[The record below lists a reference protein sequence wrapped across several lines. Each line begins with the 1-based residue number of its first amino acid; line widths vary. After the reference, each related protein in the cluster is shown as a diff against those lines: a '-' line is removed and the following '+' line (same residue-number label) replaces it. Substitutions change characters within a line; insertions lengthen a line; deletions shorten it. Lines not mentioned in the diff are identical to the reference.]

1 VRAAKFLARFRSDL
15 SVGVAGRYMYTNTPS
30 DSNIY
35 QPKSKERRNSK
46 EDEAKGLVKMSASWC
61 FESIHWILM
70 APEAT

>member
-1 VRAAKFLARFRSDL
+1 
-15 SVGVAGRYMYTNTPS
+15 MYTNTPS